1 MRGQPPYHDLSRT
14 ALAVSIDRLP
24 RLPVCAVEDFLDRRD
39 PDLLALCVFRQPRQ
53 FRKSI
58 GRMPARSRP
67 DFHGRLVWR
76 PRRSAAMLPVLTA
89 KRRLTNRSNIYGLFG
104 WGGRIRT
111 SAWRNQK
118 PSLSTEN
125 QSLSLKEA
133 VNPAPGNQ
141 RLTDILS
148 NLFRPH
154 RRVSRMPGDRGK
166 EHRAAGV
173 I

>member
-1 MRGQPPYHDLSRT
+1 MTATAEIARETVSAANRVGRVRLTRGNVGGS
-14 ALAVSIDRLP
+14 
-24 RLPVCAVEDFLDRRD
+24 
-39 PDLLALCVFRQPRQ
+39 RQPGN
-53 FRKSI
+53 KT
-58 GRMPARSRP
+58 PE
-67 DFHGRLVWR
+67 
-76 PRRSAAMLPVLTA
+76 T
-89 KRRLTNRSNIYGLFG
+89 GLAG